1 MSNIHLLSENITN
14 KIAAGEVVQRPAAAV
29 KELVENAIDA
39 GASTV
44 QVFVEDGGKKL
55 IQVIDDGSGMID
67 EDLQMAFKRHATSK
81 LATEDDLNAISTLG
95 FRGEAL
101 ASIAAVARVNAKS
114 RSVDSEVGYA
124 IQIHGG
130 EIDEIEPTGM
140 NVGTQIAVRDLF
152 YNTPARR
159 KFLKGRRSE
168 FRQISETIKRF
179 ALGYPDLHIELYHDD
194 KEVYLLQ
201 PSSLEERIGAIFSP
215 TYVKKIIEIDEI
227 YQGLGIFGYIG
238 NLDLVRRSRGE
249 QFLFLNNRYI
259 SDSLMNTAVY
269 KGYQNMIE
277 RGEYPFFVLNLEVN
291 PENVDVNVHPA
302 KMEVK
307 FRDQWHVYNTIRSAV
322 ERSFQDVLHMAGH
335 FDREA
340 DSDIASQQS
349 PAEQS
354 DWTDT
359 IRPQEAPKYDPQS
372 PEPSQSRI
380 PRFQP
385 GQSRRT
391 IEPPTEEETEG
402 EADLQTR
409 VDRFTQRQQTQQDSI
424 SERVWQVH
432 KLYILSQIKSGL
444 VIIDQ
449 HAAHERILFEEAMQA
464 FESQS
469 VAGQQLLFPQVVEFT
484 PEDYDLMIDLV
495 PYLDKIGFELK
506 EFGKNTVVINATP
519 SDLRGGDEAK
529 LLRDILDDYKE
540 RRDKDNPAH
549 YQLAA
554 TYSCKAAIKAGDP
567 LSEDEMRTLIHQLF
581 QCEHPYH
588 CPHGRPVIVNL
599 TLDEL
604 HKRFERPV
612 KQPKR

>member
-1 MSNIHLLSENITN
+1 MSDIRILTENVSN
-14 KIAAGEVVQRPAAAV
+14 KIAAGEVVQRPSAAV

-55 IQVIDDGSGMID
+55 IQVIDDGSGMD
-67 EDLQMAFKRHATSK
+67 EEDLKLAFKRHATSK
-81 LATEDDLNAISTLG
+81 LISEEDLDAIKTLG
-95 FRGEAL
+95 FRGEAM
-101 ASIAAVARVNAKS
+101 ASIAAVSRVEAKS
-114 RSVDSEVGYA
+114 RHTDSDVGYEIK
-124 IQIHGG
+124 IQGG
-130 EIDEIEPTGM
+130 EIEQIEPTGM
-140 NVGTQIAVRDLF
+140 NVGTQIAIRDLF

-168 FRQISETIKRF
+168 FRQISETVKRF
-179 ALGYPDLHIELYHDD
+179 ALGYPDLQIELYHDG

-201 PSSLEERIGAIFSP
+201 PSSLKERIGAIFSP
-215 TYVKKIIEIDEI
+215 AYVKKIIEIDEI
-227 YQGLGIFGYIG
+227 YQGISIFGYIG

-249 QFLFLNNRYI
+249 QFLFLNNRSI

-269 KGYQNMIE
+269 KGYQNIIS
-277 RGEYPFFVLNLEVN
+277 RGEYPFFVLNLEIDYGD
-291 PENVDVNVHPA
+291 VDVNVHPT

-307 FRDQWHVYNTIRSAV
+307 FKNQWHVYNTLRNAV
-322 ERSFQDVLHMAGH
+322 ERSFQDILHTAGH
-335 FDREA
+335 FDRKA
-340 DSDIASQQS
+340 DSDLATQKPEADQ
-349 PAEQS
+349 A

-359 IRPQEAPKYDPQS
+359 IRPQQAPKYDPQS
-372 PEPSQSRI
+372 QEPRQSHI
-380 PRFQP
+380 PQFLP
-385 GQSRRT
+385 GQSRRSR
-391 IEPPTEEETEG
+391 IEPGEAETDEET
-402 EADLQTR
+402 DLRSR
-409 VDRFTQRQQTQQDSI
+409 VDRFTQRQQATQESI
-424 SERVWQVH
+424 AERVWQVH

-464 FESQS
+464 FEE
-469 VAGQQLLFPQVVEFT
+469 ANITGQQLLFPQVVDFT
-484 PEDYDLMIDLV
+484 PEDYDMIIDLV

-506 EFGKNTVVINATP
+506 EFGKNTIVINATP

-540 RRDKDNPAH
+540 RRDTDNPAH
-549 YQLAA
+549 YRLAA
-554 TYSCKAAIKAGDP
+554 TYSCKAAIKAGDS
-567 LSEDEMRTLIHQLF
+567 LTEDEMRTLIHQLF

-599 TLDEL
+599 TLEEL

-612 KQPKR
+612 K